1 MAHDF
6 AARKGYAPPAQEL
19 QPTPELPKQTP
30 PQMGNQAKVL
40 TTGQAAQTA
49 SAPITPEYI
58 SENMGE
64 LSKDQLWAMLGQPDG
79 RKFLR

>member
-1 MAHDF
+1 
-6 AARKGYAPPAQEL
+6 
-19 QPTPELPKQTP
+19 
-30 PQMGNQAKVL
+30 MGNQAKVL